1 MVLIRPGKTYH
12 VVRNNEMIL
21 INYHRITRNI
31 FFIYEKKKT
40 MQLKHK
46 LKSRFISISI
56 SSNIIK
62 GTLQLLNNIYNNKIG
77 TLLRQSI

>member
-31 FFIYEKKKT
+31 FFIYEKKT